1 MSAWSFYSKQTGLF
15 RGTVFV
21 GPESLLPANTPE
33 DHAAIEGVFNPSAHR
48 VDLATGEVIDWTAPQ
63 PPADELTEFGWD
75 PDRKRWLPK
84 PTLKALKLR
93 SADRV
98 KVDIERI
105 EAGQARA
112 LRDLAL
118 ASDDA
123 SRASALA
130 RLQQVET
137 RVARRRE
144 RLAAIDAAPDADTLT
159 EIVQTPAPD

>member
-1 MSAWSFYSKQTGLF
+1 MTFS
-15 RGTVFV
+15 
-21 GPESLLPANTPE
+21 GPYHDIALNTP
-33 DHAAIEGVFNPSAHR
+33 DGCAAIEGVYDHLSQR
-48 VDLATGEVIDWTAPQ
+48 VDIATGKVVEWQ
-63 PPADELTEFGWD
+63 PPKPADSEFESHEWSTEH
-75 PDRKRWLPK
+75 KRWLPK

-98 KVDIERI
+98 KEDIERI

-118 ASDDA
+118 AGDDA